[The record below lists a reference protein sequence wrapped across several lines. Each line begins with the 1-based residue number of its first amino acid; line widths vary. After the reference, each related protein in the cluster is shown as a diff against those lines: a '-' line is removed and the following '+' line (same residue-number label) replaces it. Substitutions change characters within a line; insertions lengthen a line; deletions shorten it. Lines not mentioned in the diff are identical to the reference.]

1 MKLSKKPSRRRLAK
15 LLTNWARRFETFE
28 RRLTRQQR
36 KLLLTFVG
44 RASMKWATSRL
55 RSTVEPRSW
64 SSLSSAA
71 SQTGNLVIGR
81 GQHRTLLYLQLPEVR
96 QLFSLEFVFLT
107 AGERMD
113 SMQHYKLVGLRA
125 TCSGRV
131 LGHARN
137 YSQFVKSEQV
147 YVRGLL
153 TDRAA
158 CCATIFGVQYD
169 RSCYHNGVSAGTW
182 LLRR

>member
-1 MKLSKKPSRRRLAK
+1 
-15 LLTNWARRFETFE
+15 
-28 RRLTRQQR
+28 
-36 KLLLTFVG
+36 
-44 RASMKWATSRL
+44 
-55 RSTVEPRSW
+55 
-64 SSLSSAA
+64 
-71 SQTGNLVIGR
+71 
-81 GQHRTLLYLQLPEVR
+81 
-96 QLFSLEFVFLT
+96 
-107 AGERMD
+107 MD

-169 RSCYHNGVSAGTW
+169 RSCYGCYVVDPRPRYGPGGFDGWRTEDGDEK
-182 LLRR
+182 L